1 MADHPVPDDSSH
13 YEISLTAGQAFIA
26 FVLLLC
32 SLGAAFAFG
41 ILVGRGR
48 LDESL
53 MVRGDPA
60 VITEG
65 EPSDPGR
72 IVDLGAREPVPPPAT
87 ATRDFTQP
95 AAIGIEELA
104 PTPPPGSEFAP
115 QPAADETPAER
126 QSTPPAESATPAPAG
141 EVVIAQVLSSTE
153 QKAAEKLAVK
163 LIESGF
169 QDAYVERIESG
180 GATIHRVRVRFRSEA
195 EARAAESRLKAISGT
210 DPWIT
215 RP

>member
-48 LDESL
+48 LDERL
-53 MVRGDPA
+53 VVRRDPA

-95 AAIGIEELA
+95 VIGIEELA
-104 PTPPPGSEFAP
+104 PTPAPGSEFAP
-115 QPAADETPAER
+115 QPAPEEPSER
-126 QSTPPAESATPAPAG
+126 QSTPPAEPVVPPPADG
-141 EVVIAQVLSSTE
+141 NVVIAQVLSSTE
-153 QKAAEKLAVK
+153 QKAAENLAAK

-169 QDAYVERIESG
+169 ENAYVERVDSG
-180 GATIHRVRVRFRSEA
+180 GTRIHRVRIRFRSEA
-195 EARAAESRLKAISGT
+195 EARAAAARLKSISGT